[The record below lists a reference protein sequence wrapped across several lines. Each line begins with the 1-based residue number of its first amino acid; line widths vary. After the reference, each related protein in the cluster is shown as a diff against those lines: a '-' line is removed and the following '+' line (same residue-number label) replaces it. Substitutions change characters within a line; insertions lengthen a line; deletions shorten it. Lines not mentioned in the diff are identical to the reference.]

1 MKLNN
6 DFLVH
11 TSGNETVVVPTG
23 KAAFSG
29 IVKGNLTLGAMLEIL
44 KNDVSEEELI
54 KKMKEQYDASDG
66 VIEKDIRKLLGSL
79 RKIGAL
85 DE

>member
-23 KAAFSG
+23 KASFSG

-54 KKMKEQYDASDG
+54 KKMKEQYDAPDG
-66 VIEKDIRKLLGSL
+66 AIEKDIRKLLGSL

>member
-54 KKMKEQYDASDG
+54 KKMKEQYDAPDG
-66 VIEKDIRKLLGSL
+66 AIEKDIRKLLVSL

>member
-44 KNDVSEEELI
+44 NNDVSEEELI
-54 KKMKEQYDASDG
+54 KKMKEQYDAPDG
-66 VIEKDIRKLLGSL
+66 AIEKDIRKLLVSL

>member
-54 KKMKEQYDASDG
+54 KKMKEHYDAPDG
-66 VIEKDIRKLLGSL
+66 AIEKDIRKLLGSL

>member
-23 KAAFSG
+23 KASFSG

-44 KNDVSEEELI
+44 KNDVSCSAVSGKSEH
-54 KKMKEQYDASDG
+54 
-66 VIEKDIRKLLGSL
+66 
-79 RKIGAL
+79 
-85 DE
+85 

>member
-23 KAAFSG
+23 KATFSG

-54 KKMKEQYDASDG
+54 KKMKEQYDAPDG
-66 VIEKDIRKLLGSL
+66 AIEKDIRKLLGSL

>member
-44 KNDVSEEELI
+44 KNDVSEEELV
-54 KKMKEQYDASDG
+54 KKMKEQYDAPDG
-66 VIEKDIRKLLGSL
+66 AIEKDIRKLLGSL

>member
-54 KKMKEQYDASDG
+54 KKMKEQYDAPDG
-66 VIEKDIRKLLGSL
+66 AIEKDIRKLLGSL